1 VKILHSTH
9 TRPIYIPPPIL
20 ASDQVVCG
28 PRFPDMQDGS
38 RVVSMTSPEGD
49 YDIAEVLNRLPVDQH
64 PDLLVVRTDSK
75 RENQPRNLSAV
86 KGRKVLMVGDTHHQ
100 VEPIRAM
107 LDYAM
112 AEPFDRIVFDFTRQ
126 HAHFFI
132 EAGLKNVH
140 WLPGYNVMRIPFD
153 ADAAP
158 EEKLSL
164 IAKMDK
170 RYHSR
175 RIAFCNEIVK
185 ANLPIVTGEA
195 PLDKARARHARS
207 IINVNCSLNGDLNL
221 RVLEVMI
228 AGGFLLTDRLSPQA
242 GLDLLFKDGEHY
254 VSYGSIPEGVERCK
268 ELLED
273 RDRTRRIAAA
283 GKAAYEEK
291 LAPEKMVAAFFDLL
305 EDRPIRAEFDLKLDR
320 RATAGGGPEHGGLR
334 RRIRLYEI
342 VQEIHRVREFS
353 NVLIGPSVD
362 RRLISDLADL
372 PRLRCCMDG
381 TGDRR
386 VLKQALDYLDA
397 VDVLEGIRV
406 QSKPD
411 DFRTVP
417 WRIVAATQ
425 ADLRGIGLCA
435 ALDVSSKPYLL
446 LTDLDD
452 GVRPSAR
459 TNEFLEQRGF
469 KPQGDGSPL
478 YGR

>member
-1 VKILHSTH
+1 MKILHSTH
-9 TRPIYIPPPIL
+9 TRPIYIPPPVL
-20 ASDQVVCG
+20 APDQVVCG
-28 PRFPDMQDGS
+28 PRFPDVQDGS
-38 RVVSMTSPEGD
+38 RIVSMTSPEGD
-49 YDIAEVLNRLPVDQH
+49 YDIAEVLHRLPADQH

-86 KGRKVLMVGDTHHQ
+86 KGQKVLMVGDTHHQ

-140 WLPGYNVMRIPFD
+140 WLPGYNVMRVPVD

-158 EEKLSL
+158 EEPVSM
-164 IAKMDK
+164 IGKMDK
-170 RYHSR
+170 RYHAR
-175 RIAFCNEIVK
+175 RIAFCNEIARAK
-185 ANLPIVTGEA
+185 LPFVMGEA
-195 PLDKARARHARS
+195 PLEKARARHARS
-207 IINVNCSLNGDLNL
+207 IINLNCSLNGDLNL

-254 VSYGSIPEGVERCK
+254 VSYGSIPEGVERCR

-273 RDRTRRIAAA
+273 RARTRRIAAA

-291 LAPEKMVAAFFDLL
+291 LAPEKTIAAFFDLL
-305 EDRPIRAEFDLKLDR
+305 ADRPIRPEFDLKQDR
-320 RATAGGGPEHGGLR
+320 RATAGIGPEQGSLR

-353 NVLIGPSVD
+353 NLLFGPTVD

-372 PRLRCCMDG
+372 PRMRSSVDG

-386 VLKQALDYLDA
+386 ALKQTLDYLDA

-425 ADLRGIGLCA
+425 ADLRGIGLRA
-435 ALDVSSKPYLL
+435 ALDASSKPLLL
-446 LTDLDD
+446 LTDVDAGGQL
-452 GVRPSAR
+452 SAQ
-459 TNEFLEQRGF
+459 TNEFLARRGF
-469 KPQGDGSPL
+469 RPQGDGSPL
-478 YGR
+478 YER